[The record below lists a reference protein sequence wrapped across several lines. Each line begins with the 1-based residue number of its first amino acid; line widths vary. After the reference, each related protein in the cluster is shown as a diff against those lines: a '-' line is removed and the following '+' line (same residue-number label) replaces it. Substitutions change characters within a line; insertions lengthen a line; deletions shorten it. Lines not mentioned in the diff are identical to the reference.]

1 MKKGDFGDI
10 TFPNLLKVNDW
21 TVAAPAAILI
31 VLFLFGLRL
40 EAFEIYE
47 YPLFFRNLINH

>member
-47 YPLFFRNLINH
+47 YPLFFRNLLNH